1 MSKNMQYFLK
11 EEIIKNILN
20 EPIRSQLS
28 TETKPLCHIIQHHHL
43 LLPKLQILGTCHQK
57 KLNLVLSKQANQE
70 GKLAVFLSLRY
81 TQSLWWKEEMLL
93 CWIPSRTKWL
103 NVPLDGERKYS
114 LEKEFWT
121 TVFLKKFSS
130 FILKVTSA
138 TKQLLKMCHLREA
151 KVKNFFVS
159 SKSYVPSLRYSS
171 FFIFN
176 HPLIYQICDV
186 MMSINISSTS
196 DGTFLNISFEPQLIN
211 RSNLVNWYQSKG
223 NIFLESFEWFGG
235 LGPSSR
241 SFLI

>member
-1 MSKNMQYFLK
+1 MQYFLK

-57 KLNLVLSKQANQE
+57 KLNLLLSKQANQE

-103 NVPLDGERKYS
+103 NVLDGERKYS

-138 TKQLLKMCHLREA
+138 TKQLLKMCHLRQR
-151 KVKNFFVS
+151 
-159 SKSYVPSLRYSS
+159 LR
-171 FFIFN
+171 
-176 HPLIYQICDV
+176 
-186 MMSINISSTS
+186 
-196 DGTFLNISFEPQLIN
+196 
-211 RSNLVNWYQSKG
+211 
-223 NIFLESFEWFGG
+223 IFLFHQKVMFLPWDIQVFLFLTIHWFTKYVMSWWVLILVVHQTVHFWIYLLNHNSLTDQTWSTDTRARAIFFWNRLNDLEDWGQVP
-235 LGPSSR
+235 GP
-241 SFLI
+241 F